1 MKKIFLFLIVIA
13 ILSSAI
19 LIGGK
24 AADKP
29 EAVRIGIS
37 KLMAHPALDSI
48 EKGIIDYLAEN
59 GIDAEIETQNANGDI
74 STAVSIAQLFDT
86 EKKDLVVGIATPTA
100 QALANTFEDIPV
112 VFATVTDPE
121 SAGLSGLDNVAGT
134 SDMVPVEEH
143 LNIIEEVTGTK
154 RIGMIYTSGEAN
166 GITLMEAMK
175 AACDKRGV
183 ELITASVSNSS
194 EVKMAAES
202 IIDRVDAVYIAT
214 DNNVISAISAVDAV
228 CSDAGVPLLAGDP
241 SGIDGLDCMIAW
253 GFNYYSI
260 GVEVGKL
267 IEQIVNGT
275 NPGTLGTVFLTDP
288 ADFELWFNL
297 DTAAELGFTIPD
309 EYLET
314 AAVIIENGVKTER

>member
-121 SAGLSGLDNVAGT
+121 STGLSGLDNVAGT

-143 LNIIEEVTGTK
+143 LNIIEDVTGAK

-202 IIDRVDAVYIAT
+202 IIDRVDAVYEAT
-214 DNNVISAISAVDAV
+214 DNTVISAIAAVSEV
-228 CSDAGVPLLAGDP
+228 CMENNVPLFSADVTSSFDADVLIAGGFDYYA
-241 SGIDGLDCMIAW
+241 SGLLTG
-253 GFNYYSI
+253 
-260 GVEVGKL
+260 EVVKRMLSGEKAED
-267 IEQIVNGT
+267 I
-275 NPGTLGTVFLTDP
+275 GTLYLEDLEILV
-288 ADFELWFNL
+288 NL
-297 DTAAELGFTIPD
+297 DVAEILGIQIPD
-309 EYLET
+309 DIMERARYVIKDDRTET
-314 AAVIIENGVKTER
+314 I